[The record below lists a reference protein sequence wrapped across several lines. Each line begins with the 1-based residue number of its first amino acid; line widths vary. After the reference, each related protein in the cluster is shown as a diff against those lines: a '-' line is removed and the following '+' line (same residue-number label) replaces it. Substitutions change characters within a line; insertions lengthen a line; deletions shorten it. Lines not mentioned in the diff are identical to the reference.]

1 MAPNRTAPCE
11 RCDAEI
17 PAEAIECPECGYRTP
32 WTTRNRRMVAGASA
46 LAVCITALWLVSIVA
61 RWQIEG
67 AVPAVSIDSLV
78 GWLTPG
84 LVGAALLYVVRNS
97 STGTATR
104 ERRS

>member
-1 MAPNRTAPCE
+1 VTTDSTAPCE

-32 WTTRNRRMVAGASA
+32 WTPRNRRMVAGASA
-46 LAVCITALWLVSIVA
+46 LALAISAFWLVSLVV

-67 AVPAVSIDSLV
+67 AFPAVSVDSLV

-104 ERRS
+104 GRRP

>member
-1 MAPNRTAPCE
+1 VTTDSTAPCE

-17 PAEAIECPECGYRTP
+17 PADTTECPKCGYRTP
-32 WTTRNRRMVAGASA
+32 WTPRNRRMVAGASA
-46 LAVCITALWLVSIVA
+46 LAVCITTVWLVSLVV
-61 RWQIEG
+61 RWQVEG
-67 AVPAVSIDSLV
+67 AVPVVSIDSLV

-104 ERRS
+104 GRRS